1 MAGAGLDLRRSGA
14 VALAF
19 AMAGLAF
26 AIAASQCFAQ
36 PGRMHQVIEL
46 ESNRRADRPPA
57 TRWEA
62 DPGDFVLDR
71 TTPPRPLMR
80 FDSSPEIWVL
90 QPTPGPRGDVI
101 YKSDTGRTLLRA
113 TMVGGMTVFPLER
126 PDGSAA
132 AFSGPSAPIRPQQ
145 VIGPST
151 LFNRLAAA
159 SVRASRAAQH
169 LISMEAPDYNPDS
182 AWLAADAALVAS
194 EAMVRLATTPN
205 GRRYMARIGEINIID
220 GRRPAASLAN
230 GVLTLTIVSNMGFA
244 GRPSSDRI
252 IQVVTR

>member
-1 MAGAGLDLRRSGA
+1 MAGAGLDLRRTGV

-19 AMAGLAF
+19 AMAGLTL
-26 AIAASQCFAQ
+26 AIAATQCLSQ
-36 PGRMHQVIEL
+36 PVRMHQVIDP
-46 ESNRRADRPPA
+46 ESSRRSDMPPA
-57 TRWEA
+57 SRWEA
-62 DPGDFVLDR
+62 NPGDFVLDR
-71 TTPPRPLMR
+71 STPPRPLMR

-90 QPTPGPRGDVI
+90 LPTPGPRGDII
-101 YKSDTGRTLLRA
+101 YKNDTGRTLLRA

-132 AFSGPSAPIRPQQ
+132 AFSGPSPPIRPPQ

-151 LFNRLAAA
+151 LFSRLAAA

-169 LISMEAPDYNPDS
+169 LITMEAPDYNVES

-194 EAMVRLATTPN
+194 EAMVRLAPTPN
-205 GRRYMARIGEINIID
+205 GRRYMARIGEINVVD
-220 GRRPAASLAN
+220 GRRPGASLAN

-252 IQVVTR
+252 IQAVTR

>member
-1 MAGAGLDLRRSGA
+1 MAGAGLDLRRTGV

-19 AMAGLAF
+19 AMAGLTL
-26 AIAASQCFAQ
+26 AIVASQALAQ
-36 PGRMHQVIEL
+36 PGRMHQVIDPEA
-46 ESNRRADRPPA
+46 SRRSDMPPSS
-57 TRWEA
+57 RWEA
-62 DPGDFVLDR
+62 DPGDFVFDR
-71 TTPPRPLMR
+71 TPPRPLMR

-90 QPTPGPRGDVI
+90 QPTAGPRGDVI
-101 YKSDTGRTLLRA
+101 YKNDTGRTLLRA

-132 AFSGPSAPIRPQQ
+132 AFSGPSSPIRPPQ

-151 LFNRLAAA
+151 LFSRLAAA

-169 LISMEAPDYNPDS
+169 LITMEAPDYNPES

-194 EAMVRLATTPN
+194 EAMVRLAPTPN
-205 GRRYMARIGEINIID
+205 GRRYMARIGEINVVD
-220 GRRPAASLAN
+220 GRRPAASLIN

-252 IQVVTR
+252 IQAVTR